1 MVSQNRWTYLAL
13 PVGPDS
19 TRWNLCVH
27 WKYGLHSRFNRQV
40 IRSMK
45 HKHHIL
51 PTHAGGTDDPTN
63 IVYLSILEHAEAH
76 RVLWEQHKRKGDR
89 LAWLALSGQID
100 KEEIQKE
107 KTALGVAA
115 TIARQTGRKQSA
127 ETIEKRAKKL
137 RGKKRTAAT
146 RLLSSEVMLGTTRS
160 ARNWIITTPQGVEMT
175 IHNLEVF
182 CKENGLWGSAMTLV
196 SQGKRSHHKQWKC
209 KKVTS

>member
-1 MVSQNRWTYLAL
+1 
-13 PVGPDS
+13 
-19 TRWNLCVH
+19 
-27 WKYGLHSRFNRQV
+27 
-40 IRSMK
+40 MK

-51 PTHAGGTDDPTN
+51 PTHAGGTDDPSN

-76 RVLWEQHKRKGDR
+76 RVLWEQHGRKGDR

-146 RLLSSEVMLGTTRS
+146 RLLSSQVMLGTTRS
-160 ARNWIITTPQGVEMT
+160 ARDWIVTDPQGVEFT
-175 IHNLEVF
+175 IHNLQEF
-182 CKENGLWGSAMTLV
+182 CRQQNLWSNAMTLV

-209 KKVTS
+209 RKVTA